1 MPKKFLDKF
10 LRIKSNPGCDLKFYN
25 MKKKIFYSAITFLFA
40 ISAITANASSDIKA
54 IKEKIAGMTEAQKEE
69 RIQQIKQRVEEIKA
83 MDKSQLSKI
92 ERKDL
97 RDELRNMNKEV
108 KAERRGNGIY
118 ISLGALIIIILLLSL
133 FCKRSI

>member
-1 MPKKFLDKF
+1 
-10 LRIKSNPGCDLKFYN
+10 
-25 MKKKIFYSAITFLFA
+25 MKKKIFYSTITFLFA
-40 ISAITANASSDIKA
+40 ISAITANASSDIKG
-54 IKEKIAGMTEAQKEE
+54 IKEKVAGMTEAQKEE
-69 RIQQIKQRVEEIKA
+69 RIQQIQQRAEEIKA

-118 ISLGALIIIILLLSL
+118 ISLGALIIIILLLVL
-133 FCKRSI
+133 IL

>member
-1 MPKKFLDKF
+1 
-10 LRIKSNPGCDLKFYN
+10 

-40 ISAITANASSDIKA
+40 ISAITANASSDIKV

-92 ERKDL
+92 ERKDI
-97 RDELRNMNKEV
+97 RTELKNMNKEV
-108 KAERRGNGIY
+108 KASGRGGGIY
-118 ISLGALIIIILLLSL
+118 ISLGAILVILLILVL
-133 FCKRSI
+133 IF

>member
-1 MPKKFLDKF
+1 
-10 LRIKSNPGCDLKFYN
+10 
-25 MKKKIFYSAITFLFA
+25 MKKKIFYSTITFLFA

-54 IKEKIAGMTEAQKEE
+54 MKEKVAGMTAAQKEE

-83 MDKSQLSKI
+83 MDKSHLSKI

-108 KAERRGNGIY
+108 KASRRGGIY
-118 ISLGALIIIILLLSL
+118 ISLGALIIILLVLVFIL
-133 FCKRSI
+133 